1 MSRQL
6 ESLKSFTPPASL
18 ASRRSMLQRSCD
30 CGNHT
35 IGGAQCEECRK
46 GGGGIL
52 QRAPAGTAA
61 APAAQN
67 LSQVPASANLTMDQ
81 KVEACKELL
90 KGATTRRDEMK
101 ILDLL
106 RTSTL
111 EERLEIA
118 RRIGRERLVA
128 DFSFRRRKSVEAL
141 TLDLDDFKALHTDT
155 VKEYQ
160 EGVLPED
167 KPYIDNLVNL
177 LEFSTPLDPTKAQ
190 VPKSVAAQGMPAKLV
205 AELTAK
211 GADFKR
217 LKETKLVVKGIDVTV
232 LSDIT
237 DTALS
242 LRGETTIAVD
252 PGTPKT
258 PRVSVTIYTAYAS
271 NITPKF
277 SPTDY
282 GTGTTTTDQQ
292 AGRTSLRYHEGT
304 HGRKALEYL
313 AANPPPR
320 FSAFYNPAS
329 PDKGFALYQQAV
341 QAYEAALR
349 QQNLADVDCAPGS
362 TKKQGCPP

>member
-1 MSRQL
+1 
-6 ESLKSFTPPASL
+6 
-18 ASRRSMLQRSCD
+18 MLQRSCD

-46 GGGGIL
+46 GSGGIL
-52 QRAPAGTAA
+52 QRAPASAPA

-67 LSQVPASANLTMDQ
+67 LSQIPASTKLTVDQ
-81 KVEACKELL
+81 KVAACQELL
-90 KGATTRRDEMK
+90 KGATIRRDEMK

-106 RTSTL
+106 RESTL

-118 RRIGRERLVA
+118 RKIGRKRLVA
-128 DFSFRRRKSVEAL
+128 DFSFRRRKSVEVL
-141 TLDLDDFKALHTDT
+141 TLDLDDFKALRSDT

-167 KPYIDNLVNL
+167 KPYIDNLVSL

-190 VPKSVAAQGMPAKLV
+190 VPKSMAAQGMPAKLV

-211 GADFKR
+211 GADFKK
-217 LKETKLVVKGIDVTV
+217 LKETKLVVKGIDVTI

-237 DTALS
+237 DSTLS
-242 LRGETTIAVD
+242 LSGETVIAVD
-252 PGTPKT
+252 PGTPKA

-271 NITPKF
+271 NITAKF
-277 SPTDY
+277 STADY
-282 GTGTTTTDQQ
+282 GTGTTPAEKQ
-292 AGRTSLRYHEGT
+292 AGNTSLRYHEGT

-313 AANPPPR
+313 AANPPR
-320 FSAFYNPAS
+320 QFSAFYNPAS

-349 QQNLADVDCAPGS
+349 QQNLTDVDCAPGS
-362 TKKQGCPP
+362 IKKQGCPP